1 MVRTASTPTSRC
13 AAHGSPTWQS
23 PNEGEH
29 RALQVPPED
38 GQPLL
43 QLCRAH
49 FTLAFG
55 AIDHQGGSIL
65 LYGDGHHMLLAVTDL
80 DLHQGQGD
88 ILRSQ
93 DDQLQGR
100 STPEH
105 TAVRAVQPRD
115 LPLCVPCPGLEA
127 HWPLPCPKTS
137 LGAGVSC
144 RPGGITGSHRHRA
157 ASAGSKCTH
166 PSGQPG
172 PAAWGAHAGRHTHA
186 SDTTGQK
193 HTLTTEQ
200 RQCDR
205 QRP

>member
-115 LPLCVPCPGLEA
+115 LPPLCALSWARGPLASPMPQDLFGGGGLLQARGHHGKPPTPSSKCGQQVHTPQRAAGPC
-127 HWPLPCPKTS
+127 S
-137 LGAGVSC
+137 LGRSC
-144 RPGGITGSHRHRA
+144 WA
-157 ASAGSKCTH
+157 
-166 PSGQPG
+166 
-172 PAAWGAHAGRHTHA
+172 AHARLRHYGPETHA
-186 SDTTGQK
+186 DNRA
-193 HTLTTEQ
+193 EAV
-200 RQCDR
+200 
-205 QRP
+205 